1 MRNTNRKA
9 LFFDIDGTLMGRR
22 NFVPD
27 STKRALTRAR
37 ELGHLVFINTGRTY
51 RLAMSAAERF
61 ETDGLLCGCGTE
73 IIIGK
78 DSVYQYVIPEATTR
92 ELMSDSRI
100 MKFDLCLEG
109 HEGDIFSEDLRLEDT
124 IRLARYTELE
134 GALLKEGLKKGFRAN
149 KFCVQGDEL
158 TDMGAFV
165 EKYGRD
171 FEIIDRAG
179 KFYECVPAG
188 HSKATA
194 IDFVL
199 ERYDIPR
206 EDAYAFGD
214 SANDIPML
222 KAVNAV
228 IMGEHDREIE
238 KYADFVTK
246 RLEEDGIEYA
256 MKSLSII

>member
-1 MRNTNRKA
+1 M
-9 LFFDIDGTLMGRR
+9 
-22 NFVPD
+22 
-27 STKRALTRAR
+27 
-37 ELGHLVFINTGRTY
+37 
-51 RLAMSAAERF
+51 
-61 ETDGLLCGCGTE
+61 
-73 IIIGK
+73 
-78 DSVYQYVIPEATTR
+78 
-92 ELMSDSRI
+92 
-100 MKFDLCLEG
+100 
-109 HEGDIFSEDLRLEDT
+109 
-124 IRLARYTELE
+124 
-134 GALLKEGLKKGFRAN
+134 
-149 KFCVQGDEL
+149 
-158 TDMGAFV
+158 
-165 EKYGRD
+165 
-171 FEIIDRAG
+171 
-179 KFYECVPAG
+179 PAG